1 MNKHP
6 NWKKQVN

>member
-6 NWKKQVN
+6 

>member
-6 NWKKQVN
+6 VTP